1 MTDILTR
8 AARAGTAV
16 ELDPLLPAADAQ
28 AVNRSVLAG
37 GPYGLYAAERSR
49 GPLESGVTERY
60 DAARNYVATGGYLG
74 VSEPPTTLIR
84 RTGYFRSTLTQGGRV
99 VTPGFDVLDTLPA
112 LYDAAREVH
121 GKPIVRPAILYLNL
135 LVPGQELAIHIDV
148 PEFAG
153 ADRSITPQWLL
164 VIMRASG
171 LFEDLRVP
179 IATGITYFG
188 NASGGALRHYPD
200 GPEGSGHRFE
210 PSDNTAMVLD
220 TDSRY
225 HGVERVGSADEPAP
239 IEIVAGATLQHD
251 GSDWVMAAPSGEE
264 LRRYGTDDV
273 RISISWKAYCFD
285 DEHDASAFE
294 AARGTLTIAEIER
307 RLFEDLCARQLIGT
321 DERPHLPDIADLLID
336 TYQRFPNVNQEARPG
351 VGNLPA

>member
-1 MTDILTR
+1 MTDLLTT
-8 AARAGTAV
+8 AALATTSV
-16 ELDPLLPAADAQ
+16 EIDPLLAPADAEAINR
-28 AVNRSVLAG
+28 AVLDG
-37 GPYGLYAAERSR
+37 GPYGLYAAERSN

-84 RTGYFRSTLTQGGRV
+84 RTGYFRSTLMQGGRV
-99 VTPGFDVLDTLPA
+99 VAPGFEVLDTLPA
-112 LYDAAREVH
+112 LYDAARDVH
-121 GKPIVRPAILYLNL
+121 AKPVVEPAILYLNL

-188 NASGGALRHYPD
+188 HAPGGALRHYPH
-200 GPEGSGHRFE
+200 GPDMPCHRFE
-210 PSDNTAMVLD
+210 PSHNTALVLD

-225 HGVERVGSADEPAP
+225 HGVERVGAPDEPAP
-239 IEIVAGATLQHD
+239 VEIVAGATLQHD
-251 GSDWVMAAPSGEE
+251 GSAWVMASPSGDE
-264 LRRYGTDDV
+264 LRRYGTDEV

-285 DEHDASAFE
+285 DADDAVAFE
-294 AARGTLTIAEIER
+294 AARGSLTIAEIER
-307 RLFEDLCARQLIGT
+307 RLVDDLRDRGLIGS
-321 DERPHLPDIADLLID
+321 DASPYLPDIVDLLID
-336 TYQRFPNVNQEARPG
+336 TYQRFPV
-351 VGNLPA
+351 LP